1 MKNPDTVFAEARVLE
16 TLFPESRS
24 DEFFDALFGD
34 ATEGAYNIQ
43 LRYGAYDAKSGTL
56 TFFLDLLQRPGKCLA
71 CNLTSGLPDVFAR
84 HPVINIRGLVAGTER
99 LLEARCTGWELGRT
113 RQEEPTRY
121 CIPLVLS
128 LSGS

>member
-34 ATEGAYNIQ
+34 ATEGAYNIK

-71 CNLTSGLPDVFAR
+71 CNLTYGLPQVFSR
-84 HPVINIRGLVAGTER
+84 HPLLAMGHLAG
-99 LLEARCTGWELGRT
+99 ELAGKIGRT
-113 RQEEPTRY
+113 TASRFLLPLFLA
-121 CIPLVLS
+121 CILFYRHFQKRK
-128 LSGS
+128 